1 MIRTAAHCIPIAFV
15 LALWACAA
23 KPTKPDS
30 EMASNR
36 TDAKNPLLAPWSGP
50 WGGIPPFGQFKV
62 ADIKPALETAMD
74 ENLAEIDRIAA
85 DPAPATF
92 ENTIAAMERS
102 GHALDRVATIYA
114 IYTGTMNDAEV
125 QVIESE
131 MEPKLAAFSDR
142 IIQNSK
148 LFARID
154 AVYAAR
160 DQLTLTPEEK
170 RLLWLRDTR
179 FVRAGA
185 KLDDVAK
192 SRLSEL
198 NQQLASHPKHRLA
211 QLLQLQVRFDFIFVE
226 VVLRL
231 AHLLGVKMVVPRRD
245 ADAGSLAVRDR
256 LHVLHFLV
264 NPGDRRFPHRL
275 HQGDGALGSLGHAVL
290 ELPVSMGWITQQLR
304 PLRT

>member
-1 MIRTAAHCIPIAFV
+1 MIRTAAHCSPIAVV
-15 LALWACAA
+15 LALWAGAA

-198 NQQLASHPKHRLA
+198 NQ
-211 QLLQLQVRFDFIFVE
+211 
-226 VVLRL
+226 
-231 AHLLGVKMVVPRRD
+231 
-245 ADAGSLAVRDR
+245 
-256 LHVLHFLV
+256 
-264 NPGDRRFPHRL
+264 
-275 HQGDGALGSLGHAVL
+275 
-290 ELPVSMGWITQQLR
+290 
-304 PLRT
+304 